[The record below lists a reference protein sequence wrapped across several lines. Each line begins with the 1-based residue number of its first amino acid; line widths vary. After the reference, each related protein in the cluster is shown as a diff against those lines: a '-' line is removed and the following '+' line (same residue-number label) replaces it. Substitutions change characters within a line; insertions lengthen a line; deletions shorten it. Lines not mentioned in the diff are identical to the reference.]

1 MQAIN
6 DYVIID
12 KIKEEPKKVSGL
24 ILTDET
30 DKDNRYKKANIVSVG
45 NEVKIVKEIDDHNDK
60 IFADKAKAD
69 AERLEEAEDRIELAY
84 TKEMGFKGRLY

>member
-12 KIKEEPKKVSGL
+12 QIKEEPKKVSGL

-30 DKDNRYKKANIVSVG
+30 DENNRYKKAKIISVG
-45 NEVKIVKEIDDHNDK
+45 NLVEMVTKGDMVYYDK
-60 IFADKAKAD
+60 QAGHDI
-69 AERLEEAEDRIELAY
+69 
-84 TKEMGFKGRLY
+84 

>member
-12 KIKEEPKKVSGL
+12 QIKEKPKKVSGL

-30 DKDNRYKKANIVSVG
+30 DENNRYKKATIISVG
-45 NEVKIVKEIDDHNDK
+45 NMVEIVTKGDIVYYDKHAGHDIGYDD
-60 IFADKAKAD
+60 
-69 AERLEEAEDRIELAY
+69 ELY
-84 TKEMGFKGRLY
+84 KVIRMRDIVLVE